1 MTHIATATIASAT
14 PPVQKEASPTNPNGT
29 LGQEGF
35 LQLMVAQL
43 QEQNPME
50 PGNSNEY
57 INELATFTELEQT
70 TNLANSSELSGAV
83 QLIGHEVSYTNSL
96 GKLVTGTVEGVQR
109 TSSGMTATIG
119 GQTGI
124 EVSKV
129 TQVS

>member
-1 MTHIATATIASAT
+1 MTQIANATMASAT
-14 PPVQKEASPTNPNGT
+14 PPAGSETSATNPNGT

-35 LQLMVAQL
+35 LKLMVAQL

-57 INELATFTELEQT
+57 VNELATFTEMEQM
-70 TNLANSSELSGAV
+70 TNLASSSELSGAV
-83 QLIGHEVSYTNSL
+83 ELIGHEVSYTDAL
-96 GKLVTGTVEGVQR
+96 GKLTTGTVEGVQR
-109 TSSGMTATIG
+109 TSSGMTATIS

-129 TQVS
+129 TQVA